1 MKILT
6 LILLCFFSVSSFAKT
21 VKEISL
27 TGSLRNSSLNEDNFQ
42 KTFSVT
48 GSFAVY
54 LWERSA
60 VELSYTQGSSTLQSL
75 PTPADSKVTIE
86 SDFQLFGGNFVTT
99 FGDRK
104 APIQP
109 YIKLGLAYMDKKI
122 TRVVD
127 VGSSQLEPVR
137 GIVPSGGAGIK
148 IKTSDRFFI
157 KLGADLWA
165 SPLGGSEDSLDYTFR
180 FGLSCYF

>member
-1 MKILT
+1 M
-6 LILLCFFSVSSFAKT
+6 FSTSSFAET
-21 VKEISL
+21 IKEVSL
-27 TGSLRNSSLNEDNFQ
+27 TGSLRSSKLNDDNYQ
-42 KTFSVT
+42 KTFSIT

-54 LWERSA
+54 LWERTA
-60 VELSYTQGSSTLQSL
+60 VEFSYTQGSSSLQSL
-75 PTPADSKVTIE
+75 PTPNDSKVTIE
-86 SDFQLFGGNFVTT
+86 SEFKLFGGDFVTT
-99 FGDRK
+99 FGERK

-109 YIKLGLAYMDKKI
+109 YLKLGLAYMDKRI

-127 VGSSQLEPVR
+127 VGSSQLDPVT

-148 IKTSDRFFI
+148 IKTSERFFI